1 MKKILAGAAAV
12 TLLVSGPAM
21 AQLDRHQNPS
31 LNSYVGHATVSQYEQ
46 PTAFNTGSDTILNVG
61 PVGSGNPSLESF
73 NPNSVQDQP
82 TRFETAPNV
91 VENPN
96 FDWIDQYDIGA

>member
-1 MKKILAGAAAV
+1 
-12 TLLVSGPAM
+12 
-21 AQLDRHQNPS
+21 
-31 LNSYVGHATVSQYEQ
+31 
-46 PTAFNTGSDTILNVG
+46 VG